1 MSMKNYFVNF
11 FKSCLYCS
19 VLEDYIRTIFI
30 TLKHFVN
37 FFKMSLGNFNAID
50 CFRLELVVVHE
61 FYPIPPGGV
70 CQVVFWVQNQT
81 QIQNAVKMFDI
92 PMENVWLPL
101 ITGLTTGGLSCF
113 AVQGGLLTSALAN
126 EGTGDIKYQKEKSI
140 LMFLS
145 AKLIAYTLLGLILG
159 TLGSAVVISP
169 KFQGWL
175 QVIVGLYM
183 VATALRL
190 MDIHPIFR
198 HLVIQPPKQVLKLLR
213 KSSQSQSFFTPA
225 LLGFLTVLIPCGVT
239 QAMMLLAIA
248 SGSALLGAGIMF
260 FFVLGTSPVFFLIGL
275 AATSLLKN
283 KAFAVIASVFIL
295 VLGILSLNS
304 GQILRGSVHN
314 LQNYWKVVTSSGENG
329 VISNNVT
336 IDVFSNGYKS
346 SADTLK
352 VGVPVKLTLR
362 TNGVKSCAR
371 AFTIP
376 TLNISRILPETGTVT
391 LEFTPTKTGLLTY
404 TCSMGMYSGS
414 FNVIK

>member
-1 MSMKNYFVNF
+1 M
-11 FKSCLYCS
+11 
-19 VLEDYIRTIFI
+19 
-30 TLKHFVN
+30 
-37 FFKMSLGNFNAID
+37 
-50 CFRLELVVVHE
+50 
-61 FYPIPPGGV
+61 
-70 CQVVFWVQNQT
+70 VFWVQNQT

-248 SGSALLGAGIMF
+248 SGNALLGAGIMF